1 MNWRQDVVGEEVLSI
16 PIFGAL
22 GTREVLQKS
31 QMYLLQNYARADLVL
46 ERGNGVYVFD
56 NDGERY
62 LDCVSG
68 LAVNALGHGDHDVV
82 EAIRRQAGVL
92 IHVSNLYH
100 TIPAALLAELLVE
113 HSCADRVFFCNS
125 GTEATEACLKF
136 ARRWARAHG
145 GDEKV
150 EFVAATRS
158 FHGRTMGAL
167 SLTGQERYQAPF
179 QPLLPGV
186 KFAPFN
192 DIDAT
197 LALIT
202 EKTAA
207 VFLEPIQAEGGV
219 HVATPQFIEA
229 VRSKCDEQNVLL
241 VFDEVQVG
249 LGRTGKL
256 FCYEHYG
263 VEPDLIALAK
273 PLAGGLPMGA
283 VLMKQHVAD
292 AIKQGDHAAT
302 FGGGPLVCAAAL
314 AVVTKLVNTDI
325 IERVARKGAAF
336 ERRLRELQSAHPVIA
351 EVRGKG
357 LIWGVEFAE
366 PATPYLNEFRKRH
379 VLTCLA
385 GPNVLRFLP
394 PFIITEDQLHEVA
407 DMFAAIIEQKGKETK
422 A

>member
-1 MNWRQDVVGEEVLSI
+1 MIGEESLDT

-22 GTREVLQKS
+22 STREILQKS
-31 QMYLLQNYARADLVL
+31 QTYLLQNYARADLVL

-68 LAVNALGHGDHDVV
+68 LAVNAFGHGDHEIV
-82 EAIRRQAGVL
+82 EAIRRQAGNL

-100 TIPAALLAELLVE
+100 SIPAALLAEQLVR

-125 GTEATEACLKF
+125 GTEAIEACIKF
-136 ARRWARAHG
+136 ARRWARAQG

-150 EFVAATRS
+150 ELVATNRS

-167 SLTGQERYQAPF
+167 SLTGQEKYQVPF
-179 QPLLPGV
+179 APLLPGV
-186 KFAPFN
+186 RFARFN
-192 DIDAT
+192 DIDST
-197 LALIT
+197 LAQIT
-202 EKTAA
+202 EKTAG

-219 HVATPQFIEA
+219 YPASPEYINA
-229 VRSKCDEQNVLL
+229 VRQACDRHGALL
-241 VFDEVQVG
+241 IFDEVQVG

-256 FCYEHYG
+256 FCYEHYE

-273 PLAGGLPMGA
+273 PLAGGLPIGA
-283 VLMKQHVAD
+283 VLLKQHVAD

-314 AVVTKLVNTDI
+314 AVIRKLLASDMV
-325 IERVARKGAAF
+325 EGVARKGSAF
-336 ERRLRELQSAHPVIA
+336 ERRLRELQGAHPVIA
-351 EVRGKG
+351 DVRGMG
-357 LIWGVEFAE
+357 LIWGVEFVE
-366 PATPYLNEFRKRH
+366 PAMPYLNAFRDRR

-385 GPNVLRFLP
+385 GPNVLRFVP
-394 PFIITEDQLHEVA
+394 PLVITEDQLHQVA
-407 DMFAAIIEQKGKETK
+407 DILAEILAGKEK
-422 A
+422 AAGP